1 MGERPQDGFG
11 VKVGVRLPLSAES
24 VREALDRILASSPF
38 LNAQRPSQFLSFIV
52 ERTLAGEEDG
62 IKEYLIGVDVFRRS
76 QDYDPK
82 DDPVVRIEAG
92 RLRKKLAEYYSG
104 PGKDDAVI
112 IELPKGG
119 YVPLFT
125 ARNQATRTQDAVPQT
140 PRTVDAEGASRRKNT
155 LPRVAV
161 VALILLVAGT
171 LAFTFYQRRRIR
183 TAPTSI
189 AVLPFM
195 KLSTGS
201 QGEYLGDGV
210 AEDLTTGLAAMKGL
224 RVVAATSAFQFR
236 GNSEDV
242 RKIGQALN
250 AQALLEGS
258 IAPSANGLRINAQLI
273 DARNGYH
280 LWAKAYDVSAAD
292 LMASEEDIVL
302 QTARVLGV
310 PVNQIPP
317 IKRDTE
323 NAEAH
328 DLYLRG
334 RYLWSK
340 RDLPDMQESARLF
353 QRAVQEDS
361 HYALAYSGLAD
372 AYTVMAIN
380 QQMPPAEAVPRARAA
395 LQRALELDPNLAQG
409 HATLGLL
416 KSQCEWDWQ
425 GGEKEFRKAI
435 ELQPNYAEAHH
446 WAGLNLM
453 LMGQFAAAEAE
464 LRQAQVLDPLS
475 FMITEGLLENYF
487 FSRRYDEAIATAE
500 KIPDRR
506 IGWPGLASAYI
517 FKGMYDESQ
526 RVIPGGVSPN
536 DPNRLLLKAEALALS
551 GHPTQAR
558 EIMQEVERKRQD
570 SGTES
575 YVSAANLAMSY
586 AVIGEKE
593 RAFQWLDKAYQ
604 QHDPILAQLK
614 VDPGFDSLRSDPRY
628 LDLLGKIG
636 LSN

>member
-1 MGERPQDGFG
+1 MGKRPQDGG
-11 VKVGVRLPLSAES
+11 VTVGPRFPVSAES
-24 VREALDRILASSPF
+24 VREELARILASGPF
-38 LNAQRPSQFLSFIV
+38 LNAQRPSQFLCFIV
-52 ERTLAGEEDG
+52 ERTLLGEEDP
-62 IKEYLIGVDVFRRS
+62 IKEYLIGVEVFKRS

-92 RLRKKLAEYYSG
+92 RLRKKLAEYYGG
-104 PGKDDAVI
+104 PGRDDAVI

-119 YVPLFT
+119 YIPLFR
-125 ARNQATRTQDAVPQT
+125 ARTQDVVRKI
-140 PRTVDAEGASRRKNT
+140 RTTESIEAASRKRNA
-155 LPRVAV
+155 LLRMVA
-161 VALILLVAGT
+161 VALILLVAGALT
-171 LAFTFYQRRRIR
+171 FTFYLRRRIR
-183 TAPTSI
+183 STPTSI

-195 KLSTGS
+195 KLTAGS
-201 QGEYLGDGV
+201 EGEYLSDGV
-210 AEDLTTGLAAMKGL
+210 SEDLTTSLAAIKGL
-224 RVVAATSAFQFR
+224 RVVAATSASQFR
-236 GNSEDV
+236 SNSEDV

-258 IAPSANGLRINAQLI
+258 IAQSGSGLRINAQLI

-292 LMASEEDIVL
+292 LLASEEDIVL
-302 QTARVLGV
+302 ETARVLRV

-340 RDLPDMQESARLF
+340 RDLPDMQESERLF
-353 QRAVQEDS
+353 QRAVEEDS
-361 HYALAYSGLAD
+361 NYALAYSGLAD

-380 QQMPPAEAVPRARAA
+380 QQMLPAEAIPRARAA
-395 LQRALELDPNLAQG
+395 LQHALELDPNLAQA

-416 KSQCEWDWQ
+416 KSQCEWDWP

-446 WAGLNLM
+446 WAGLNYM

-475 FMITEGLLENYF
+475 FMITEGLAENFF
-487 FSRRYDEAIATAE
+487 FSRRYEEAIAAAQ

-506 IGWPGLASAYI
+506 IGWPCVASAYI
-517 FKGMYDESQ
+517 FKGSYDEWQ
-526 RVIPGGVSPN
+526 RAIPEGVGPN
-536 DPNRLLLKAEALALS
+536 DPNRLRFRAEALALS
-551 GHPTQAR
+551 GHRTRAL
-558 EIMQEVERKRQD
+558 EIMEEVERDRQD
-570 SGTES
+570 SNGS
-575 YVSAANLAMSY
+575 AVYVSAANLGMTYAM
-586 AVIGEKE
+586 IGEKE
-593 RAFQWLDKAYQ
+593 RAFTWLDKAYQ
-604 QHDPILAQLK
+604 QHDPILVQLK

-628 LDLLGKIG
+628 LDLLRKVG
-636 LSN
+636 LN